1 MSKRLRD
8 LIKEVRSAKTAEE
21 ERSII
26 SAESSAIRTSFK
38 QEENEYRHRNMAKLL
53 YIQMLG

>member
-1 MSKRLRD
+1 MARRLRD
-8 LIKEVRSAKTAEE
+8 LIKDVRAAKTAEE

-38 QEENEYRHRNMAKLL
+38 QEEAEYRHRNIAKLL